1 MNNLKEL
8 YTKSLKPK
16 FFTDFSYKNIHQV
29 PKITKIVITYGLGIK
44 GAQNKAYFQ
53 KSIEDIRSI
62 TGQHPVIT
70 KAKKSIAGFKVR
82 EGMPIGLLV
91 TLRKEKMYSFLER
104 LIKLALP
111 RTRDFRGV
119 NRNSIDKHGNFTL
132 GIPDQLVF
140 PELQDDMLDQKCGF
154 NVTIV
159 TNCKD
164 PKETYYLLNNFG
176 LPFF

>member
-8 YTKSLKPK
+8 YLNSVKKKL
-16 FFTDFSYKNIHQV
+16 FTHFSYTNIHQV

-44 GAQNKAYFQ
+44 AVQNKTYFQ
-53 KSIEDIRSI
+53 KSIEDVRAI

-70 KAKKSIAGFKVR
+70 KAQKSIAGFKIR
-82 EGMPIGLLV
+82 EGMPIGLMV

-111 RTRDFRGV
+111 RTRDFRGL
-119 NRNSIDKHGNFTL
+119 NADSFDKYGNYSL
-132 GIPDQLVF
+132 GISDQLVF
-140 PELQDDMLDQKCGF
+140 PEIQDDMLDQKRGF
-154 NVTIV
+154 NITIV
-159 TNCKD
+159 TNCKNST
-164 PKETYYLLNNFG
+164 ESYYLLKNLG